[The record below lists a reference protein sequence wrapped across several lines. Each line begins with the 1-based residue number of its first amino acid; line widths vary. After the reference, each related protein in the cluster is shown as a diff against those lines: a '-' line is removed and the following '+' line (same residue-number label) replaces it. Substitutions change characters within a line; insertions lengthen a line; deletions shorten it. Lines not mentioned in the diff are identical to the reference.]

1 MTRPSE
7 TVPRWALLALL
18 IALAANGLA
27 AAMTRV
33 TIDLMRSHT
42 PFAEAVRVHDLR
54 LLVYYQPLAFVL
66 APAVLLAYLW
76 PLFAHLRGESPPVAP
91 PVVQRRAINAP
102 AMIAGVGLVPW
113 LLNALVYP
121 LATVIHFGAWKP
133 ELASQQILSPVI
145 NGFLAATTTYLLL
158 DWLFRI
164 MVLPRVFPAGRLAEV
179 AGFSADLR
187 ALDPVG
193 VRGRSEPVAVVGIGG
208 GGR

>member
-42 PFAEAVRVHDLR
+42 PFAEAVRAHDLR

-66 APAVLLAYLW
+66 APAVLLA
-76 PLFAHLRGESPPVAP
+76 
-91 PVVQRRAINAP
+91 RRP
-102 AMIAGVGLVPW
+102 A
-113 LLNALVYP
+113 
-121 LATVIHFGAWKP
+121 
-133 ELASQQILSPVI
+133 
-145 NGFLAATTTYLLL
+145 
-158 DWLFRI
+158 R
-164 MVLPRVFPAGRLAEV
+164 
-179 AGFSADLR
+179 
-187 ALDPVG
+187 
-193 VRGRSEPVAVVGIGG
+193 RGRRLLRRPPRPRPGRRPRAQRAGGGGVGIGD